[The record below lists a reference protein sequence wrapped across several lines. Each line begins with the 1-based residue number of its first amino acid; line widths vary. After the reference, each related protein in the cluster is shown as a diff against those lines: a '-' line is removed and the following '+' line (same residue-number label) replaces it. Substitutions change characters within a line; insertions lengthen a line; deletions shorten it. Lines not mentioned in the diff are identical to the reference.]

1 MKRIALT
8 ALVSQRPARVQRTG
22 VAEGFIDVILAGP

>member
-8 ALVSQRPARVQRTG
+8 ALVSQRPARIHRTG
-22 VAEGFIDVILAGP
+22 VTVGFIDVILAGP